1 MSSVSR
7 FTRLTLT
14 VVAAAALA
22 ACGQKPNA
30 QAGAGMPPSEVSVVT
45 IAPERVT
52 ISNELPGR
60 LEATRVAEVRARVAG
75 IILKR
80 TFREGSEVKAGEV
93 LYRIDPATFKA
104 NYDSAQATLAK
115 SQASLT
121 QASLKAQRY
130 KPLVEVNAVSKQEYD
145 DAVASQKQAEAD
157 VAAGKA
163 AVQTAGLSLGYATV
177 TSPISGRIG
186 RALVTEGALV
196 GQGDATQLAVVQQL
210 DPIYV
215 NLTQSSTDL
224 LKLQQAMS
232 SGQLK
237 TVGQGKAKVTLVTDD
252 GRPYPLPGKLLF
264 SDITVD
270 ATTGAVTIR
279 AEFPNPNRTL
289 LPGMYVRAQLEQA
302 VNESAIVVPQ
312 QAVMRDLNGSS
323 VFVVGDDN
331 KVAARPVKTGSA
343 QGNSWIVTD
352 GLKAGDRVIV
362 EGIQKTKPGA
372 PVKPVP
378 WKGPAADAGS
388 AGASTA
394 TAATAASAAPAAAP
408 AKQDAATKAN

>member
-30 QAGAGMPPSEVSVVT
+30 QPGAGMPPGEVSVVT
-45 IAPERVT
+45 IAPERIT

-60 LEATRVAEVRARVAG
+60 LEATRIAEVRARVAG

-237 TVGQGKAKVTLVTDD
+237 TVGKDKAKVTLVTDD

-264 SDITVD
+264 SDISVD

-302 VNESAIVVPQ
+302 VDESAIVVPQ

-323 VFVVGDDN
+323 VLVVGDDN

-343 QGNSWIVTD
+343 QGNSWVITD

-378 WKGPAADAGS
+378 WKGPAAE
-388 AGASTA
+388 AGAA
-394 TAATAASAAPAAAP
+394 PGAAPAASAAPAAAP

>member
-1 MSSVSR
+1 
-7 FTRLTLT
+7 
-14 VVAAAALA
+14 
-22 ACGQKPNA
+22 
-30 QAGAGMPPSEVSVVT
+30 MPPGEVSVVT
-45 IAPERVT
+45 IAPERIT

-60 LEATRVAEVRARVAG
+60 LEATRIAEVRARVAG

-121 QASLKAQRY
+121 QATLKAQRY

-237 TVGQGKAKVTLVTDD
+237 TVGKDKAKVTLVTDD

-264 SDITVD
+264 SDISVD

-323 VFVVGDDN
+323 VLVVGDDN

-343 QGNSWIVTD
+343 QGNSWVITD

-362 EGIQKTKPGA
+362 EGLQKTKPGA

-378 WKGPAADAGS
+378 WKGPAADAGA
-388 AGASTA
+388 AGAA
-394 TAATAASAAPAAAP
+394 PANASAAPAAAP

>member
-1 MSSVSR
+1 
-7 FTRLTLT
+7 
-14 VVAAAALA
+14 
-22 ACGQKPNA
+22 
-30 QAGAGMPPSEVSVVT
+30 MPPGEVSVVT
-45 IAPERVT
+45 IAPERIT

-60 LEATRVAEVRARVAG
+60 LEATRIAEVRARVAG

-121 QASLKAQRY
+121 QATLKAQRY

-237 TVGQGKAKVTLVTDD
+237 TVGKDKAKVTLVTDD

-264 SDITVD
+264 SDISVD

-323 VFVVGDDN
+323 VLVVGDDN

-343 QGNSWIVTD
+343 QGNSWVITD

-362 EGIQKTKPGA
+362 EGLQKAKPGA

-378 WKGPAADAGS
+378 WKGPAADAG
-388 AGASTA
+388 ATGAA
-394 TAATAASAAPAAAP
+394 PANASAAPAAAP

>member
-22 ACGQKPNA
+22 ACGQKSNA
-30 QAGAGMPPSEVSVVT
+30 PAGAGMPPGEVSVVT
-45 IAPERVT
+45 IAPERIT

-60 LEATRVAEVRARVAG
+60 LEATRIAEVRARVAG
-75 IILKR
+75 IILQR

-115 SQASLT
+115 SQATLT
-121 QASLKAQRY
+121 QATLKAQRY

-145 DAVASQKQAEAD
+145 DAVAAQKQAEAD

-196 GQGDATQLAVVQQL
+196 GQNEATQLAVVQQL

-264 SDITVD
+264 SDVTVD

-323 VFVVGDDN
+323 VLVVGDDN

-343 QGNSWIVTD
+343 QGNSWVITD

-362 EGIQKTKPGA
+362 EGLQKTKPGA

-378 WKGPAADAGS
+378 WKGPAAE
-388 AGASTA
+388 AGAA
-394 TAATAASAAPAAAP
+394 PANASAAPAAAP

>member
-14 VVAAAALA
+14 VAVMAAFAG
-22 ACGQKPNA
+22 CGQKPNA
-30 QAGAGMPPSEVSVVT
+30 QPGAGMPPGEVSVVT
-45 IAPERVT
+45 IAPEQIT

-60 LEATRVAEVRARVAG
+60 LEATRIAEVRARVAG

-145 DAVASQKQAEAD
+145 DAVAAQKQAEAD

-196 GQGDATQLAVVQQL
+196 GQSDATQLAVVQQL

-232 SGQLK
+232 AGQLK
-237 TVGQGKAKVTLVTDD
+237 TVGKDKAKVTLVTED
-252 GRPYPLPGKLLF
+252 GRTYPQSGKLLF
-264 SDITVD
+264 SDVSVD

-289 LPGMYVRAQLEQA
+289 LPGMYVRAKLEQA
-302 VNESAIVVPQ
+302 IDEQAIIVPQ
-312 QAVMRDLNGSS
+312 QAVMRDLNGST

-331 KVAARPVKTGSA
+331 KVAVRPVKTGAA
-343 QGNSWIVTD
+343 QGNNWVVTE
-352 GLKAGDRVIV
+352 GLKSGDRVIV
-362 EGIQKTKPGA
+362 EGVQKTKPGA

-378 WKGPAADAGS
+378 WKGPVSD
-388 AGASTA
+388 
-394 TAATAASAAPAAAP
+394 AATAAPAAGAAAPAP